1 MKLLLPLII
10 TLIILLVPDLAF
22 AQNLPNVNN
31 EGIFTGKGLI
41 PCGQNADTTCN
52 TCHIVILANTVIK
65 WLIGITFMI
74 FAVMAVYSGI
84 KLVISGGNSSAKE
97 DAKEMFTNAF
107 IGLFIILGAWLM
119 IDTLLRFVLKGGES
133 GNIQGYGPWSQVE
146 CVTEAKPGIVKRAI
160 QEAEFVAVR
169 DFGSGV
175 SVQAPG
181 SGGSCAV
188 STSGNCSV
196 SNLSCFG
203 AKASQASQV
212 CNIESSGG
220 NAGAISGTDLCK
232 DNRSFSGGL
241 FQINILAHGD
251 KLNNCSPDFFTK
263 NGSSPQGN
271 CLQFKTSS
279 GGVRYCQIRDCRVT
293 NVEKYKSCMQQTLTA
308 QSNIAIACR
317 LFNAR
322 GGNFNDWITSA
333 RRCGV
338 Q

>member
-31 EGIFTGKGLI
+31 DGIFTGGGLI

-146 CVTEAKPGIVKRAI
+146 CVSEAKPGIVKFKVD
-160 QEAEFVAVR
+160 ESEFEPADPNDNTVYSGTPTPA
-169 DFGSGV
+169 GSGDNCTPIADSQLV
-175 SVQAPG
+175 TFPASATAPG
-181 SGGSCAV
+181 GAERALKDTVDRFMAMRDAAAKNGIDLKVSDGYRAPEEQLAAFKGNGCRLVNGKASCTTRTAAVPCSLGGKGSNH
-188 STSGNCSV
+188 TSGTAVDIRLTSGAYNWLKANGGRFGFNN
-196 SNLSCFG
+196 NLPNDLPHWSPT
-203 AKASQASQV
+203 
-212 CNIESSGG
+212 GG
-220 NAGAISGTDLCK
+220 
-232 DNRSFSGGL
+232 
-241 FQINILAHGD
+241 
-251 KLNNCSPDFFTK
+251 
-263 NGSSPQGN
+263 
-271 CLQFKTSS
+271 
-279 GGVRYCQIRDCRVT
+279 
-293 NVEKYKSCMQQTLTA
+293 
-308 QSNIAIACR
+308 
-317 LFNAR
+317 
-322 GGNFNDWITSA
+322 
-333 RRCGV
+333 
-338 Q
+338 